1 MIDNKYRNCK
11 DVYLID
17 HGDRADPELYYN
29 GEYYNYWQV
38 EDALWYEFLEA
49 NNFTSESDA
58 YKQFDKDEI
67 EDKFDEYVRENIYDY
82 LNY

>member
-1 MIDNKYRNCK
+1 MNLYRNCK

-17 HGDRADPELYYN
+17 HGDRGDPELLYKN
-29 GEYYNYWQV
+29 KYYNYWQV
-38 EDALWYEFLEA
+38 EDALWYDFLEA